1 MGLYENVKEVA
12 KSKGYSINRL
22 EKELGFARSYI
33 SKFKTIT
40 PSMDKIQKIAD
51 FLGVS
56 SDYIMNG
63 NHGLE
68 NGVLSEKDNRD
79 IAKDLEEL
87 MRKLNNKESGPASFD
102 GTDIPEEDQELF
114 AGQLELMLRKLKVI
128 NKEKYNPN
136 KNKK

>member
-40 PSMDKIQKIAD
+40 PSMGKIQKIAD

-63 NHGLE
+63 NSGLE

-87 MRKLNNKESGPASFD
+87 MRKLNNKESGTASFD

>member
-1 MGLYENVKEVA
+1 
-12 KSKGYSINRL
+12 
-22 EKELGFARSYI
+22 
-33 SKFKTIT
+33 
-40 PSMDKIQKIAD
+40 MDKIKKIAD
-51 FLGVS
+51 FLDVP

-63 NHGLE
+63 IPEDKKDGL
-68 NGVLSEKDNRD
+68 STKDERD
-79 IAKDLEEL
+79 IAKNLEKL
-87 MRKLNNKESGPASFD
+87 MEKLNNKKDGPASFE